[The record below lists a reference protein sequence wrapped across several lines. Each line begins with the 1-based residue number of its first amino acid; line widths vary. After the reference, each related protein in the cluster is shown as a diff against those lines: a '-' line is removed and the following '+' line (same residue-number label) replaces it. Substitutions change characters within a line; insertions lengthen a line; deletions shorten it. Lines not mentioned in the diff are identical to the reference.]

1 MVRMV
6 VNVTRPL
13 KAKLGEL
20 TKKPPRLL
28 LPWSQLATFCA
39 LLRESLRIGKSISF
53 DSLHTLTLK
62 VALTIPFVGVTS
74 VGAGTASSSAKRVLS
89 ESRRGMAL
97 FTRLLGILRK
107 YGRP

>member
-1 MVRMV
+1 MVRIV
-6 VNVTRPL
+6 VYVTRPL
-13 KAKLGEL
+13 KAKLGEA

-39 LLRESLRIGKSISF
+39 LDRESLRIVKRISF
-53 DSLHTLTLK
+53 DSITTRTLK
-62 VALTIPFVGVTS
+62 FALTIPFVAVTS

-89 ESRRGMAL
+89 EARRGMAL
-97 FTRLLGILRK
+97 FTRLLGNLRK